1 MIMRTPSESSVCFLI
16 TAALMC
22 GTAGVALG
30 QESASV
36 RPNGAATSELVIVPN
51 CHVSA
56 RETVEIPALE
66 RGSLLEI
73 PAEPGAEVRAGQV
86 LGKLDDAE
94 ASLAVELARQEL
106 RVAEQKLESSRL
118 VEIAAAAVE
127 EAKKVAEQAQQDA
140 AAARAQAEDDSAVRL
155 AEKAAELAQDVLERR
170 RVSRSLSPTSISEME
185 WFETVNS
192 VEQAQIRLES
202 AQQEQKL
209 ASLRS
214 QSKQAASDQQKAS
227 LQRLMLQLDQARGA
241 QETERLSLANLR
253 TALQIA
259 EAKLQRRLLK
269 APFNGVVI
277 DQKRFAGE
285 WVESGDSVLVL
296 MRRDRLTVEGFVGPA
311 QSAQL
316 KAGTPVRFVLREGD
330 RTAGG
335 RGKLVFVSPLIDA
348 VNQNVRV
355 RAEVDSATS
364 DLRAGEI
371 VEMRIGERN

>member
-1 MIMRTPSESSVCFLI
+1 MRTPCESSVRFLI
-16 TAALMC
+16 AAAMLCGAAGDTA
-22 GTAGVALG
+22 G

-36 RPNGAATSELVIVPN
+36 RSTGTQPPELVIVPS

-73 PAEPGAEVRAGQV
+73 LAEPGAEVRAGQV

-106 RVAEQKLESSRL
+106 RVAEQKLETSRL
-118 VEIAAAAVE
+118 VDIAAAAVE
-127 EAKKVAEQAQQDA
+127 EAKKVAEQAEQDA
-140 AAARAQAEDDSAVRL
+140 AAACAQAEDDSAVRL
-155 AEKAAELAQDVLERR
+155 AEKAAELARDVLERR
-170 RVSRSLSPTSISEME
+170 RISRSLSPTSISEME

-202 AQQEQKL
+202 AQQEQEL
-209 ASLRS
+209 AGLRS

-241 QETERLSLANLR
+241 QETERLSLASLR
-253 TALQIA
+253 TAVQIA

-269 APFNGVVI
+269 APFAGVVI
-277 DQKRFAGE
+277 DLKRFTGE
-285 WVESGDSVLVL
+285 WVESGESVLIL

-316 KAGTPVRFVLREGD
+316 KAGTPVRFVLRDGD

-355 RAEVDSATS
+355 RAEVDSANS

>member
-1 MIMRTPSESSVCFLI
+1 MRFLI
-16 TAALMC
+16 TAVLMC
-22 GTAGVALG
+22 GATGEAAG
-30 QESASV
+30 QESATV
-36 RPNGAATSELVIVPN
+36 RPGGAAPAETMIVPN

-73 PAEPGAEVRAGQV
+73 LAEPGAEVRAGQV

-127 EAKKVAEQAQQDA
+127 EAGTVAEQAQQDA

-155 AEKAAELAQDVLERR
+155 AEKAAELARDVLERR

-192 VEQAQIRLES
+192 VEQAQIRLEG

-209 ASLRS
+209 AGLRS

-259 EAKLQRRLLK
+259 EARLQRRLLK

-285 WVESGDSVLVL
+285 WVESGESVLVL

-316 KAGTPVRFVLREGD
+316 KAGTPVRFVLRDGS

-355 RAEVDSATS
+355 RAEVDSANS